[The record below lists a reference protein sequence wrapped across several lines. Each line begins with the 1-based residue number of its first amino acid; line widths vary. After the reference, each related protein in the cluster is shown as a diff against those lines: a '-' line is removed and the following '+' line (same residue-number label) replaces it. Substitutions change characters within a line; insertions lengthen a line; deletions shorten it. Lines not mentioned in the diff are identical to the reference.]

1 MGQIEWAMWANEQAL
16 ASGLSEW
23 GAAAL
28 GAGLQRAAAPGVRGA
43 AAVQA
48 GARAGEVGAW
58 RPQAMAEE
66 RGRGQA
72 GEGRERV
79 LRSQRPWAA
88 GQEVGTE
95 AWGRG
100 PRDWRLQRQGVWGP
114 VLGAGSSL
122 LAEPWSWGGGSG
134 ALLPLQTRAH
144 PYPILCNFTLP
155 PPHPPPRHKR
165 KLQSGEEALAP
176 GGFRRVT
183 AQQGW
188 ENLA

>member
-28 GAGLQRAAAPGVRGA
+28 GAGLQRAAVPGVRGA

-72 GEGRERV
+72 GEGAGEGPEEPET
-79 LRSQRPWAA
+79 LGCRP
-88 GQEVGTE
+88 
-95 AWGRG
+95 
-100 PRDWRLQRQGVWGP
+100 
-114 VLGAGSSL
+114 
-122 LAEPWSWGGGSG
+122 GSG
-134 ALLPLQTRAH
+134 
-144 PYPILCNFTLP
+144 N
-155 PPHPPPRHKR
+155 
-165 KLQSGEEALAP
+165 
-176 GGFRRVT
+176 
-183 AQQGW
+183 
-188 ENLA
+188 